1 MQKRKEKKTVWMP
14 PRASL
19 ISRQKAAKALER
31 EKERER
37 ERESERESRE
47 EVTVQH

>member
-1 MQKRKEKKTVWMP
+1 MIQLRMSQGEPCP
-14 PRASL
+14 PCL
-19 ISRQKAAKALER
+19 TGTQTR

-47 EVTVQH
+47 GKVP